1 MNKAADKLMRQ
12 AAASRQ
18 RGDLATTAALL
29 TRVVGLEPKNAAAL
43 NDLAVA
49 LQGMG
54 RIGEA
59 LAYYQAAANEDPNDP
74 TPLGNMG
81 GALFAVGALEQAA
94 DAFVA
99 ALALD
104 GRNAALLNNFALTL
118 QAMGRTDDAAACF
131 DAACAADPK
140 YAPPRDNLGSL
151 LTMRGKPA
159 AAVPQHLAAVALD
172 PLRAN
177 AWNNLGN
184 ALSMTGDKA
193 RAARAW
199 RRALAIEPIHPEGW
213 VNLGVGLTG
222 AEDFPAASCALRR
235 ALRLT
240 PDSSA
245 AWNNLG
251 DARRL
256 TDGEAASMRRY
267 QRAAALE
274 PTYAEAWSNMGL
286 SAQKIGDM
294 RRGERLFDRALRIN
308 PELAGARFN
317 RGLLKLE
324 TGRVADGWPDYAYRF
339 ASGKVGRGRAPAM
352 APWRGE
358 RLAPGQKLLVWREQG
373 LGDEILF
380 ASMYRDLLARG
391 VDAVFECDPR
401 LTGLLSRALPGG
413 VTVRGE
419 TVDARGRETLVQPDC
434 ARHIPAGSLARLL
447 RGRVADFPSQ
457 APWSAP
463 DPVLAARLRE
473 RLEAACGDR
482 LRVGLAWRSGL
493 MTAERSAAYLR
504 LSDYAPLF
512 ALPGVAWVNLQY
524 GDCAAE
530 IAAAEACFGVRI
542 ETWPDLDLKND
553 LESAA
558 ALTVGL
564 DLVITPAV
572 SVGETAAALG
582 VPVWRLGARDWTQL
596 GTDARPWTPTLRVFS
611 PRPGEKLS
619 DAVHRAAK
627 ALAGMAPL
635 RQSEKPTEPDP
646 RRSVNAATACL
657 SRGDRGGA
665 AAHAESAAVLDPALP
680 EALTLLGATRNAV
693 FWHRRALAAQPGHP
707 TALTNLGRALAD
719 DGAWRPARN
728 ALRRA
733 CVAAPHRA
741 GGYVNL
747 AHVERFCGDGAAAE
761 TAADR
766 ALRLDPAARAAQANR
781 ALLRLARGDLAG
793 GWADYGARLNP
804 PSTAPVLAD
813 FAGRV
818 AEVIAEQGLGDEIL
832 FAVCLPD
839 LAAVA
844 AGVRLVCDRRLV
856 GLFARSFPGIDVRPH
871 GTPEPFPAEVTVRAG
886 DLPRLFRRELAAFPS
901 GVFSSDAGPLL
912 RVEPQRQA
920 RWARALTAA
929 GPGLKVG
936 IAWTSGLARAERQAC
951 RTRLADWRPLATA
964 PGVTPVALQY
974 GDVEAEIAAA
984 EAAWGVKIL
993 RWPGPDLKDD
1003 LEEVAALTAALDLV
1017 VTIPSGVGEL
1027 AAAAGAPT
1035 WRLTPPGDW
1044 TLLGGGVRPWF
1055 PAQRV
1060 IAPPPGGDLVAA
1072 ITTAARFL
1080 HAARRRGFYM
1090 RRDDAV
1096 FNGRLREKTLP

>member
-1 MNKAADKLMRQ
+1 MSKAADKLMRQ
-12 AAASRQ
+12 AAAARQ
-18 RGDLATTAALL
+18 RGDLTTAAALL
-29 TRVVGLEPKNAAAL
+29 TRVVGLEPKNPAAL
-43 NDLAVA
+43 NDLAAA

-59 LAYYQAAANEDPNDP
+59 LAYYQAAANENPNDP

-159 AAVPQHLAAVALD
+159 AAAPQHLAAVALD
-172 PLRAN
+172 PLRAG

-199 RRALAIEPIHPEGW
+199 RRALAIEPVHPEGW
-213 VNLGVGLTG
+213 INLGVGLTG
-222 AEDFPAASCALRR
+222 AEDFPAASRALRR

-286 SAQKIGDM
+286 SAQKTGDM
-294 RRGERLFDRALRIN
+294 TRGERLFDRALRV
-308 PELAGARFN
+308 R
-317 RGLLKLE
+317 
-324 TGRVADGWPDYAYRF
+324 DGWPDYAYRF

-358 RLAPGQKLLVWREQG
+358 KLAPGQRLLVWREQG

-401 LTGLLSRALPGG
+401 LTGLLSRALPDG

-434 ARHIPAGSLARLL
+434 ARHIPAGSLSRLL

-457 APWSAP
+457 APGADFPSQAPSADFPPQAPWLAP

-493 MTAERSAAYLR
+493 MTAERAAAYLR

-512 ALPGVAWVNLQY
+512 ELSGVAWVNLQY

-530 IAAAEACFGVRI
+530 IAAAEARFGVRI

-558 ALTVGL
+558 ALTAGL

-572 SVGETAAALG
+572 SVGEIAAALG

-596 GTDARPWTPTLRVFS
+596 GTDARPWTPALRVFS
-611 PRPGEKLS
+611 PQTGEKLP
-619 DAVHRAAK
+619 DVVHRLAK
-627 ALAGMAPL
+627 ALTGMAPPW
-635 RQSEKPTEPDP
+635 RSEKPTEPDP

-657 SRGDRGGA
+657 SRGDRVGA
-665 AAHAESAAVLDPALP
+665 AAHAESAAILDPALP
-680 EALTLLGATRNAV
+680 EALTLIGVTRREG

-707 TALTNLGRALAD
+707 TALTNLGRALATE
-719 DGAWRPARN
+719 GAWRSAR
-728 ALRRA
+728 AVLRRA
-733 CVAAPHRA
+733 CAAAPNRM

-747 AHVERFCGDGAAAE
+747 AHVERFCGEAAAAE

-804 PSTAPVLAD
+804 PSRAPVLAD

-818 AEVIAEQGLGDEIL
+818 VEVIAEQGLGDEIL

-844 AGVRLVCDRRLV
+844 AGVRLVCDRRLA
-856 GLFARSFPGIDVRPH
+856 GLFARSFPGMDVRPH

-886 DLPRLFRRELAAFPS
+886 DLPRLFRRDLAAFPS
-901 GVFSSDAGPLL
+901 GVLSSGAGPLL
-912 RVEPQRQA
+912 RVDPQRQA
-920 RWARALTAA
+920 RWARTLTAA

-936 IAWTSGLARAERQAC
+936 IAWTSGLAGAERDAC

-964 PGVTPVALQY
+964 SGVTPVTLQY

-993 RWPGPDLKDD
+993 RWPGLDLKDD
-1003 LEEVAALTAALDLV
+1003 LEETTALAAALDLV

-1044 TLLGGGVRPWF
+1044 TLLGGGGVRPWF

-1060 IAPPPGGDLVAA
+1060 IAPPPGGDMVAA
-1072 ITTAARFL
+1072 IAAAARFL
-1080 HAARRRGFYM
+1080 HAA
-1090 RRDDAV
+1090 
-1096 FNGRLREKTLP
+1096 